1 MTLEELKKRSVK
13 RLIVM
18 SLSTILPIV
27 IVIVLGVG
35 QYSFSNDSVFKDFA
49 GLPYMLC
56 VLFLAWLV
64 YKIVDYILVL
74 KNDDYANK
82 KLIKRNDE
90 RNKFI
95 KLKSGALS
103 GKIFIYVM
111 GLACILTAFFSKIVF
126 YTCVSS
132 FGIFILIELIVNLV
146 YYNKY

>member
-56 VLFLAWLV
+56 ALFLAWLV

-95 KLKSGALS
+95 K
-103 GKIFIYVM
+103 
-111 GLACILTAFFSKIVF
+111 
-126 YTCVSS
+126 
-132 FGIFILIELIVNLV
+132 
-146 YYNKY
+146 